1 MVQDKELYRQL
12 MGLRDPWKV
21 SEVRVDFEGLTVDV
35 WVEWPPERK
44 APCPECGA
52 GCAIY
57 DHREERQWRHL
68 DTMQFQT
75 ILHCRIPRIN
85 CSDHGVKSITVPWSG
100 KNSRFT
106 ALFERLAIDVLLG
119 CQNQAKAKELLGLSW
134 DEVHL
139 IMEKAVGRGLQR
151 RSEGGI
157 THIGVDEKS
166 FLKGHRYAT
175 IMSDLDNARVLD
187 VARDRKEESLA
198 ELFRRIP
205 EEQRQEITAV
215 AIDMWEPYINAVEQ
229 LLPEADIVHDK
240 FHIAKYLGEA
250 VDKVRKSEHKGLK
263 KEGAETLKG
272 TKYLWLTNPRNWSDE
287 QKQQFK
293 ELKNQGLKV
302 GRAWSIKEMFSDLW
316 DYTYEKS
323 ARNFFRKWYWWAT
336 HSRLKPIAEVAK
348 KLKRHLDNILTYLR
362 HRITNAVAEGINS
375 KIQQV
380 KSAARGFR
388 NFENYRT
395 AILFFCG
402 KLDMYPQESQ

>member
-1 MVQDKELYRQL
+1 VQDKELYRQL

>member
-1 MVQDKELYRQL
+1 MQDRELYRQL
-12 MGLRDPWKV
+12 LGLRDPWRV
-21 SEVRVDFEGLTVDV
+21 GDVRVNFEGLKVDV
-35 WVEWPPERK
+35 WVEWPVERQ
-44 APCPECGA
+44 APCPECGR

-75 ILHCRIPRIN
+75 ILHCRIPRIE
-85 CSDHGVKSITVPWSG
+85 CVEHGVKSIDIPWAE

-106 ALFERLAIDVLLG
+106 ALFERLAIDVLRG
-119 CQNQAKAKELLGLSW
+119 CQNQTKAKELLGLSW
-134 DEVHL
+134 DGVHL

-151 RSEGGI
+151 RSTGGLL
-157 THIGVDEKS
+157 HIGVDEKS

-175 IMSDLDNARVLD
+175 ILSDLDNACVVD

-198 ELFRRIP
+198 ELLRRMP
-205 EEQRQEITAV
+205 GEQRQGIVAV
-215 AIDMWEPYINAVEQ
+215 AIGMWEPYISVVEE

-250 VDKVRKSEHKGLK
+250 VDKVRKSEHKGLT
-263 KEGAETLKG
+263 KEGTETLKG
-272 TKYLWLTNPRNWSDE
+272 TKYLWLTNPKNWSEE
-287 QKQQFK
+287 QKQRFK
-293 ELKNQGLKV
+293 DLKDKGLKV
-302 GRAWSIKEMFSDLW
+302 GRAWAIKELFSDLW
-316 DYTYEKS
+316 EYVYEKS

-336 HSRLKPIAEVAK
+336 HARLRPIAEVAR
-348 KLKRHLDNILTYLR
+348 KLKRHLDNILTYLK
-362 HRITNAVAEGINS
+362 HRITNAVAEGLNS

-388 NFENYRT
+388 NFENYRI

-402 KLDMYPQESQ
+402 KLDMYPQKSQ

>member
-1 MVQDKELYRQL
+1 MQDKELYRQL
-12 MGLRDPWKV
+12 LGLQEPWRV
-21 SEVRVDFEGLTVDV
+21 SEVEVNFQDIKVDV
-35 WVEWPPERK
+35 WVEWPPEGK

-52 GCAIY
+52 ACAIY

-85 CSDHGVKSITVPWSG
+85 CAEHGVKSIAVPWSE

-119 CQNQAKAKELLGLSW
+119 CQNQTKAKELLGLSW

-139 IMEKAVGRGLQR
+139 IMEKAVGRGLRR

-157 THIGVDEKS
+157 HHVGVDEKS

-175 IMSDLDNARVLD
+175 ILSDLDNARVLD
-187 VARDRKEESLA
+187 VARDRKKESLA

-205 EEQRQEITAV
+205 EDQRQEIAAV
-215 AIDMWEPYINAVEQ
+215 AIDMWEPYINAVEE

-263 KEGAETLKG
+263 KEGSETLKG

-293 ELKNQGLKV
+293 ELKTQGLKV
-302 GRAWSIKEMFSDLW
+302 GRAWSIKEMFSGLW
-316 DYTYEKS
+316 EYTYDKS

-375 KIQQV
+375 KIQQI
-380 KSAARGFR
+380 KSTARGFR
-388 NFENYRT
+388 NFENYRI

-402 KLDMYPQESQ
+402 KLDLYPQESQ

>member
-1 MVQDKELYRQL
+1 
-12 MGLRDPWKV
+12 MGLREPWKV
-21 SEVRVDFEGLTVDV
+21 SDVRVDFEGLKVDV
-35 WVEWPPERK
+35 WVEWPLERK

-85 CSDHGVKSITVPWSG
+85 CSDHGVKSITVPWSE

-119 CQNQAKAKELLGLSW
+119 CQNQTKAKELLRLSW

-205 EEQRQEITAV
+205 EEQRQEIAAV

-250 VDKVRKSEHKGLK
+250 VDKVRKSEHRGLK
-263 KEGAETLKG
+263 KEGADTLKG

>member
-1 MVQDKELYRQL
+1 VVQDKELYRQL
-12 MGLRDPWKV
+12 MGLREPWKV
-21 SEVRVDFEGLTVDV
+21 SEVRVDFEGLKVDV
-35 WVEWPPERK
+35 WVEWPLERK

-52 GCAIY
+52 DCAIY

-85 CSDHGVKSITVPWSG
+85 CSDHGVKSITVPWSE

-119 CQNQAKAKELLGLSW
+119 CQNQTKAKELLGLSW

-205 EEQRQEITAV
+205 EEQRQEIAAV

-250 VDKVRKSEHKGLK
+250 VDKVRKSEHRGLK
-263 KEGAETLKG
+263 KEGADTLKG

>member
-12 MGLRDPWKV
+12 MGLREPWKV
-21 SEVRVDFEGLTVDV
+21 SEVRVDFEGLKVDV
-35 WVEWPPERK
+35 WVEWPLERK

-52 GCAIY
+52 DCAIY

-85 CSDHGVKSITVPWSG
+85 CSDHGVKSITVPWSE

-119 CQNQAKAKELLGLSW
+119 CQNQTKAKELLGLSW

-205 EEQRQEITAV
+205 EEQRQEIAAV

-250 VDKVRKSEHKGLK
+250 VDKVRKSEHRGLK
-263 KEGAETLKG
+263 KEGADTLKG

>member
-1 MVQDKELYRQL
+1 MQDKELYRQL

-21 SEVRVDFEGLTVDV
+21 SEVRVNFEGLKVDV
-35 WVEWPPERK
+35 WVEWPPEGK

-52 GCAIY
+52 DCAIY

-85 CSDHGVKSITVPWSG
+85 CADHGVKSITVPWSE

-119 CQNQAKAKELLGLSW
+119 CQNQTKAKELLGLSW

-175 IMSDLDNARVLD
+175 ILSDLDNARVLD

-198 ELFRRIP
+198 ELFRRLP
-205 EEQRQEITAV
+205 EEQRQEIAAV

-229 LLPEADIVHDK
+229 LLPDADIVHDK

-287 QKQQFK
+287 QKKQFK

-316 DYTYEKS
+316 DYTYAKS

-402 KLDMYPQESQ
+402 KLDLYPQESQ

>member
-1 MVQDKELYRQL
+1 MQDKELYRQL
-12 MGLRDPWKV
+12 MGLCEPWRV
-21 SEVRVDFEGLTVDV
+21 SDVKVDFVGLKVDV
-35 WVEWPPERK
+35 WVEWPPERQ

-52 GCAIY
+52 GSMVY

-75 ILHCRIPRIN
+75 IMHCRIPRIN
-85 CSDHGVKSITVPWSG
+85 CAEHGVKSISVLWAE

-106 ALFERLAIDVLLG
+106 ALFERLAIDMLMG
-119 CQNQAKAKELLGLSW
+119 CQNQTKAKGLLGLSW

-139 IMEKAVGRGLQR
+139 IMEKAVSRGLQR
-151 RSEGGI
+151 RVEGGLAR
-157 THIGVDEKS
+157 IGVDEKS

-175 IMSDLDNARVLD
+175 ILSDLDNARVLD
-187 VARDRKEESLA
+187 VSRDRKEESLA
-198 ELFRRIP
+198 ELFRRMS
-205 EEQRQEITAV
+205 EQQRQEIVAV
-215 AIDMWEPYINAVEQ
+215 AIDMWEPYINVVEE

-250 VDKVRKSEHKGLK
+250 VDKVRRAEHKGLK
-263 KEGAETLKG
+263 KEGEETLTG

-293 ELKNQGLKV
+293 GLQDKGLQV
-302 GRAWSIKEMFSDLW
+302 GRAWAIKELFSDLW
-316 DYTYEKS
+316 NYTYEKS
-323 ARNFFRKWYWWAT
+323 ARNFFKKWYWWAT
-336 HSRLKPIAEVAK
+336 HSRLKPISEVAK
-348 KLKRHLDNILTYLR
+348 KLRRHLDNILTYLR

-388 NFENYRT
+388 NFENYRI

-402 KLDMYPQESQ
+402 KLSMYPQESQ

>member
-1 MVQDKELYRQL
+1 
-12 MGLRDPWKV
+12 MGLREPWKV
-21 SEVRVDFEGLTVDV
+21 SEVRVDFEGLKVDV
-35 WVEWPPERK
+35 WVEWPLERK

-52 GCAIY
+52 DCAIY

-85 CSDHGVKSITVPWSG
+85 CSDHGVKSITVPWSE

-119 CQNQAKAKELLGLSW
+119 CQNQTKAKELLGLSW

-205 EEQRQEITAV
+205 EEQRQEIAAV

-250 VDKVRKSEHKGLK
+250 VDKVRKSEHRGLK
-263 KEGAETLKG
+263 KEGADTLKG

>member
-1 MVQDKELYRQL
+1 VQDKELYRQL

-21 SEVRVDFEGLTVDV
+21 SEVRVDFEGLKVDV
-35 WVEWPPERK
+35 WVEWPLERK

-52 GCAIY
+52 DCAIY

-85 CSDHGVKSITVPWSG
+85 CSDHGVKSITVPWSE

-119 CQNQAKAKELLGLSW
+119 CQNQTKAKELLGLSW

-205 EEQRQEITAV
+205 EEQRQEIAAV

-250 VDKVRKSEHKGLK
+250 VDKVRKSEHRGLK
-263 KEGAETLKG
+263 KEGADTLKG

>member
-1 MVQDKELYRQL
+1 
-12 MGLRDPWKV
+12 MGLREPWKV
-21 SEVRVDFEGLTVDV
+21 SDVRVDFEGLKVDV
-35 WVEWPPERK
+35 WVEWPLERK

-85 CSDHGVKSITVPWSG
+85 CSDHGVKSITVPWSE

-119 CQNQAKAKELLGLSW
+119 CQNQTKAKELLRLSW

-205 EEQRQEITAV
+205 EEQRQEIAAV

-250 VDKVRKSEHKGLK
+250 VDKVRKSEHRGLK
-263 KEGAETLKG
+263 KEGADTLKG

-395 AILFFCG
+395 AIL
-402 KLDMYPQESQ
+402 